1 MKKRSS
7 IITPPPP
14 MEPEQGTVGGLA
26 LSDQE
31 TKEGLLKLIRK
42 GAPSV
47 PQKEEAT
54 SDENERTRFSL
65 RIAKGLLER
74 VTEAAESRDVRT
86 PVNTWI
92 TEAIIAQLKREGV

>member
-1 MKKRSS
+1 
-7 IITPPPP
+7 
-14 MEPEQGTVGGLA
+14 MEPEQGIEGGFP
-26 LSDQE
+26 LSDQA

-47 PQKEEAT
+47 PKKEDTT

-65 RIAKGLLER
+65 RIAKGLLDR

-92 TEAIIAQLKREGV
+92 TEAIIAQLKKEGL